1 MNKKELNKF
10 IIIGF
15 LSLIL
20 GSLFGVMS
28 GIKSTNNTN
37 EKYVM
42 IENYVMMELEKN
54 ELIEEPISIKSI
66 NGKYFVLDKLLY
78 PSTMINNNTSNDLSY
93 ITFNIIIYYK
103 NGNIISKNSY
113 TTTPIPSNS
122 TTYVTLEPIK
132 ISGSS
137 EIEKVEMHMEN
148 VVEY

>member
-10 IIIGF
+10 IIIGV

-20 GSLFGVMS
+20 GSLFGIMS

-37 EKYVM
+37 EKSEV
-42 IENYVMMELEKN
+42 IELEKN
-54 ELIEEPISIKSI
+54 ELTEEQISIKSV
-66 NGKYFVLDKLLY
+66 NGKYFVIDKLLY

-103 NGNIISKNSY
+103 NGNITSKNSY
-113 TTTPIPSNS
+113 TTTPIPSNT

-132 ISGSS
+132 ISGSG
-137 EIEKVEMHMEN
+137 EIEKVEMQMEN
-148 VVEY
+148 AVEY